1 MLGLVLFGIALA
13 SAVGTFNAEACI
25 ACERDE
31 SLAAGSVIMF
41 MKPGTVFFTL
51 VLGFMARTAGASDIR
66 FPYEGAA
73 LLSVVMMGVFWV
85 NGLVRSS
92 LKNRRPA
99 ETKIQPG
106 VQPGIRPGFSPDFS
120 PGFSPEFCHDIKS
133 SLHERQRNVSFIREL
148 VL

>member
-1 MLGLVLFGIALA
+1 MAVLHWGLLSLYAKNSLALTMLGLVLFGIALA

-41 MKPGTVFFTL
+41 MRSLGQFSSPL

-73 LLSVVMMGVFWV
+73 
-85 NGLVRSS
+85 
-92 LKNRRPA
+92 PA
-99 ETKIQPG
+99 
-106 VQPGIRPGFSPDFS
+106 VC
-120 PGFSPEFCHDIKS
+120 CHDGG
-133 SLHERQRNVSFIREL
+133 
-148 VL
+148 VLGKRAGEKQPEKQAAC